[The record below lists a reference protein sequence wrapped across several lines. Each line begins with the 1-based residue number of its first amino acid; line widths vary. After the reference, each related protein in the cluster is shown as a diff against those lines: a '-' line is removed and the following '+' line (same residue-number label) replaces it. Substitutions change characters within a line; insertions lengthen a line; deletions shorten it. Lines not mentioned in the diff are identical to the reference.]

1 MSTIWLFLI
10 VTSTTTTYNVSFRFV
25 DRDMYMRYAGNGIGH
40 YKVDLADDARTAAPS
55 TDIEDEA
62 GEGLEGAMAED
73 LPPHAPMTNDGDS
86 HGDHEGTSHEADKDE
101 EDEDEGEENEDK
113 DSDVEEREDEEE
125 EDVDDSESEDD
136 FGAEDREGGFVDL
149 EDEEG
154 YAPL

>member
-1 MSTIWLFLI
+1 
-10 VTSTTTTYNVSFRFV
+10 
-25 DRDMYMRYAGNGIGH
+25 MRYAGNGIGH

-55 TDIEDEA
+55 TDIEDEV

-86 HGDHEGTSHEADKDE
+86 HGAREGTSHEADEDE
-101 EDEDEGEENEDK
+101 EDEDEGEEDEDK
-113 DSDVEEREDEEE
+113 DSDVEEREDEEEGEE

-136 FGAEDREGGFVDL
+136 FGAEDGEGGFVDL